1 MHTFHQLLVCPLWS
15 LVITQTGWWSHALY
29 QTLLGQCANKVK
41 RVCYLATRKYKTT
54 PLRRQICFSFQAT
67 SSATVGPVRK
77 VADQMGKWKSQ
88 CFSTFKPVAIYT
100 LESRRLEDNYM
111 IFSHLSYQS
120 YLQEGDV
127 SKGLKRTMVV
137 FSQVPLSQPSTD
149 SIFKDWVI
157 YSGNWLPYGFPL
169 RYKPTIGGSSLTPI
183 RSTSCEPRNANSY
196 VDIFIHMLV
205 AIWRCVFLK
214 SYSYRLQ
221 ASTGYTDIFLCI
233 CRVIYTS
240 GKVAQMQV
248 IVQTTK
254 REGPPSP
261 LHL

>member
-1 MHTFHQLLVCPLWS
+1 MHTFHQVLVCPLWS
-15 LVITQTGWWSHALY
+15 LVITQNGWWSPILH
-29 QTLLGQCANKVK
+29 QTSPGQCANKVK
-41 RVCYLATRKYKTT
+41 RVCYLATGKYKTT
-54 PLRRQICFSFQAT
+54 PLHRQICFSLQAT

-88 CFSTFKPVAIYT
+88 CFSSFKPAAIYT
-100 LESRRLEDNYM
+100 LESRRLEDNYV

-127 SKGLKRTMVV
+127 SKGLERTMVV
-137 FSQVPLSQPSTD
+137 FSQVPLSQPITD

-157 YSGNWLPYGFPL
+157 YSANWFPYGFPL
-169 RYKPTIGGSSLTPI
+169 RYKATIGGSSLTPI
-183 RSTSCEPRNANSY
+183 RSTSCEPRDINSY

-221 ASTGYTDIFLCI
+221 ASTGCTDI
-233 CRVIYTS
+233 S
-240 GKVAQMQV
+240 
-248 IVQTTK
+248 
-254 REGPPSP
+254 
-261 LHL
+261 LHLSGDIIHFR